1 MLEACIAESRGE
13 RVFCDVQPT
22 RLWERKARRTLCL
35 FAGIGG
41 GTIEDELCCVGRFNA
56 LRASSILMS
65 ITDNYR
71 RFLKGVLSENHGAS
85 RVLGRATFPAVER
98 KAHQYIMPIRW
109 HWGGVGRKSSTAAL
123 AETRDAG

>member
-1 MLEACIAESRGE
+1 MPMRWHWGGIGRKSVLRWQNNALRAHTFLLSIYREFAVGVGGLHRGIAGE

-41 GTIEDELCCVGRFNA
+41 GTIEDEHCCVGRFNA

-71 RFLKGVLSENHGAS
+71 RF
-85 RVLGRATFPAVER
+85 
-98 KAHQYIMPIRW
+98 
-109 HWGGVGRKSSTAAL
+109 
-123 AETRDAG
+123 